1 MEELIKA
8 LTILHGFFMNPDEK
22 YPTACEHDVL
32 YVGEIDYAK
41 MSAKDVQELAKL
53 GFYPG
58 SDEDA
63 EYVRQELGENF
74 DDFEEITEE
83 EWKKLVDSGVLA
95 GCFYSYKYGSY

>member
-8 LTILHGFFMNPDEK
+8 LTILHRFLKKPNNK

-32 YVGEIDYAK
+32 YVGEIDYTK

-58 SDEDA
+58 SDEDHA
-63 EYVRQELGENF
+63 
-74 DDFEEITEE
+74 DFEDFELITEE
-83 EWKKLVDSGVLA
+83 KWKRLVDSGVLA
-95 GCFYSYKYGSY
+95 GCFHSYRYGSF

>member
-8 LTILHGFFMNPDEK
+8 LTILHGFLKNPDEK

-32 YVGEIDYAK
+32 YVGEIDYTK

-58 SDEDA
+58 SDVDY
-63 EYVRQELGENF
+63 EYVKQELGEKF
-74 DDFEEITEE
+74 DDYVEITEE
-83 EWKKLVDSGVLA
+83 EWEKLVDSDVLA
-95 GCFYSYKYGSY
+95 GCFHSYKYGSY